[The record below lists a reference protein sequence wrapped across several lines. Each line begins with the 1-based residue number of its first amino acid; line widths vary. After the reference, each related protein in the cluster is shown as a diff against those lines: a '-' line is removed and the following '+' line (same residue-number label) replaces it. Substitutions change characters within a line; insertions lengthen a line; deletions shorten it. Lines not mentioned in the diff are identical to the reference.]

1 MTEIELATQRQLVMN
16 LMAELKKAKDAARMV
31 REAFEATE
39 TTSYERRVLEMEAQ
53 LAEEVAK
60 VCKDYYTKTWVEAL
74 NQVGVPADFVLR
86 RVENIL
92 FSKDIWEV
100 PVTLPPLVVD
110 PILHLEQL
118 SIPQALPPDVEVLT
132 GAWKDKEV

>member
-1 MTEIELATQRQLVMN
+1 MLKLFLKIAETEAEDQHKQLHMTEIELATQRQLVMN

-53 LAEEVAK
+53 LVEEVAR
-60 VCKDYYTKTWVEAL
+60 VCKDYCTKTWVEAL
-74 NQVGVPADFVLR
+74 DQAGVPADFVLR

-92 FSKDIWEV
+92 FSKDI
-100 PVTLPPLVVD
+100 
-110 PILHLEQL
+110 
-118 SIPQALPPDVEVLT
+118 
-132 GAWKDKEV
+132 

>member
-1 MTEIELATQRQLVMN
+1 MPKLFLKIAETQAEDQHKQLHMTKIELATQRQLVMN

-31 REAFEATE
+31 REAFEAKE

-53 LAEEVAK
+53 LAEEVAR

-74 NQVGVPADFVLR
+74 NQVGVPVDFVLR

-92 FSKDIWEV
+92 FLKDI
-100 PVTLPPLVVD
+100 
-110 PILHLEQL
+110 
-118 SIPQALPPDVEVLT
+118 
-132 GAWKDKEV
+132 